1 MDKGGWA
8 FLGATALMAAMDG
21 ALLATLA
28 AAGIGMIAF
37 SVLCRQAHK
46 PGETLARIEE
56 QKIRDR
62 VLVCKNKEM
71 RKRMD
76 EAVKHDLTALAEARE
91 LDKHGGRE
99 AAKWAAIG
107 IFAYPPLALALIAQL
122 VIAKNRSLKSVE

>member
-8 FLGATALMAAMDG
+8 FLGATALIAAMDG
-21 ALLATLA
+21 ALLTMLA
-28 AAGIGMIAF
+28 AVGIGMVTCRI
-37 SVLCRQAHK
+37 LCRQAYK
-46 PGETLARIEE
+46 PGGTLAGIEE

-76 EAVKHDLTALAEARE
+76 EAIKTDLAALEKTRE

-107 IFAYPPLALALIAQL
+107 VFAYPPLVLALIAQL
-122 VIAKNRSLKSVE
+122 VIAKNRSLKIV

>member
-8 FLGATALMAAMDG
+8 FVGATALMAAMDG
-21 ALLATLA
+21 ALLSMLA
-28 AAGIGMIAF
+28 AASLGVAVFAI
-37 SVLCRQAHK
+37 LCRQVHN
-46 PGETLARIEE
+46 PGGSLAGIAE

-71 RKRMD
+71 RKRLD
-76 EAVKHDLTALAEARE
+76 EAVKHDLTVLAATRE

-107 IFAYPPLALALIAQL
+107 VFAYPPLALALIAQL
-122 VIAKNRSLKSVE
+122 VIAKRRVQTKV